1 MTKAKRT
8 AEKKPHY
15 TTLKDW
21 QDRANDE
28 RRSKNDKRSGD
39 SMEYLSNGG
48 KERRKLDE
56 RRQSGER
63 RDKWL
68 RVEKWKSVPVFDE

>member
-1 MTKAKRT
+1 MTKAKHIV
-8 AEKKPHY
+8 EKKLHD
-15 TTLKDW
+15 TTLEDW
-21 QDRANDE
+21 QERADDE
-28 RRSKNDKRSGD
+28 RRSKNDNRSGD
-39 SMEYLSNGG
+39 SDEYLAKGG

-68 RVEKWKSVPVFDE
+68 RVGKWKSVPVFDE